1 MLASVTELDVSTL
14 WSSLAEDANVP
25 LWIVD
30 ATGRIEFASRAA
42 INIMADGRPVTGR
55 SLGDLLPGDIGL
67 ERLGMISRVASNG
80 RPILMIEM
88 VRGRWSRT
96 VIRRLCVLPRPVVLV
111 LHCLGWNGRE
121 QPRPDEFERY
131 DVIEPRSHDA
141 GVLACLTRR
150 EMEVLALIGEG
161 LSTLE
166 IAARL
171 SRTPKTVEW
180 HRSSLGRK
188 LNLGTKIELAQ
199 LAIASGL
206 TSETVA
212 HLPHRD
218 VDDERNVAHIIGARR
233 LAPMN
238 SLPSSCTRHSLTGAE
253 LAMVPETV
261 LAVATAQ

>member
-55 SLGDLLPGDIGL
+55 SLGELLPGEIGL
-67 ERLGMISRVASNG
+67 ERLGMISRVAGNG

-111 LHCLGWNGRE
+111 LHCLGWNKRE

-161 LSTLE
+161 LSTQE

-171 SRTPKTVEW
+171 GRTPKTVEW
-180 HRSSLGRK
+180 HRSALGRK

-212 HLPHRD
+212 HLPDRD
-218 VDDERNVAHIIGARR
+218 GDDERNVAHIIGARR
-233 LAPMN
+233 LAPITPLRRYTKGT
-238 SLPSSCTRHSLTGAE
+238 SLPSAE
-253 LAMVPETV
+253 MAVVPEPPP
-261 LAVATAQ
+261 AMAMAQ